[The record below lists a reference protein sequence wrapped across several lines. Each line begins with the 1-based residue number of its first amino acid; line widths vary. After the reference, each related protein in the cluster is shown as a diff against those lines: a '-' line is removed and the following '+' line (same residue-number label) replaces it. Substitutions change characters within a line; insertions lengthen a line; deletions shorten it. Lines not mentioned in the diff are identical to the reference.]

1 LNRNYATDWGVG
13 VLTQVGL
20 VNDFNFDENG
30 QISVKD
36 NLVQQP
42 EKNLI
47 DECADA
53 CSECYRGPEPFSEP
67 ETKALRTFLNEH
79 QKQIKFVYNFHSNGN
94 MWIYPYNGRVDND
107 IETRNPGILPI
118 F

>member
-1 LNRNYATDWGVG
+1 M
-13 VLTQVGL
+13 
-20 VNDFNFDENG
+20 
-30 QISVKD
+30 
-36 NLVQQP
+36 
-42 EKNLI
+42 I